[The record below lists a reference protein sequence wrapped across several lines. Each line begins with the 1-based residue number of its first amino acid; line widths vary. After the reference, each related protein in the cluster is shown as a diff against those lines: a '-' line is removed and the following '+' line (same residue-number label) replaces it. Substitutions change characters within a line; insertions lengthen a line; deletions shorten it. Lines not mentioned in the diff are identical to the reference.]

1 MKKIFNSRATF
12 RAPRSVLR
20 ASVFATALAT
30 QAFAADAILFTPAI
44 YQIGEVNQGD
54 VKHFVLKGANVSG
67 KEIKLET
74 VMGQGIGMSNFKYP
88 TSIQPKNAV
97 VIEFD
102 MDFSGMEGPVS
113 PTVVLVGT
121 DGKPYTAAL
130 EGNVKAPVFF
140 SEKMFDAGFYTA
152 GESREWSFY
161 VWETD
166 KKARPDLTLADESAK
181 DFTIKTKNV
190 KVKVDENGKVS
201 EGGKIPA
208 LKITLS
214 TKGLSRE
221 GWELK
226 QQSIRKIVTFKSK
239 KYPKATPEVLVIG
252 YWK

>member
-1 MKKIFNSRATF
+1 MNFKSLFFVA
-12 RAPRSVLR
+12 
-20 ASVFATALAT
+20 ATALASA
-30 QAFAADAILFTPAI
+30 AFAVDPVVFTPAV

-67 KEIKLET
+67 KTINLET
-74 VMGQGIGMSNFKYP
+74 VMCQGTGCSNFKYP
-88 TSIQPKNAV
+88 TAIANNSPLIV
-97 VIEFD
+97 EFD
-102 MDFSGMEGPVS
+102 LDFSEMEGPVS

-130 EGNVKAPVFF
+130 AGTVKAPVFF
-140 SEKMFDAGFYTA
+140 SEKMFDAGYYAA

-166 KKARPDLTLADESAK
+166 KKARPDLALSEESAK
-181 DFTIKTKNV
+181 DFSIKTKNV
-190 KVKVDENGKVS
+190 KVKVDENGKVT

-239 KYPKATPEVLVIG
+239 RFPKATPEVLVIG